1 MGGAIGRKW
10 KKPPRRLGGAVRKK
24 KKEAAEKRMRKVMGR
39 SGEANKRVGVRRKKK
54 ENWYKKNGGR
64 KAEGH
69 ERRGNKVWSWNLT
82 SNIAT
87 NLENLWMEKFTDK
100 KN

>member
-54 ENWYKKNGGR
+54 ENWYKKMEEGR
-64 KAEGH
+64 PKDMREEETRCGAGILP
-69 ERRGNKVWSWNLT
+69 LT
-82 SNIAT
+82 
-87 NLENLWMEKFTDK
+87 
-100 KN
+100 